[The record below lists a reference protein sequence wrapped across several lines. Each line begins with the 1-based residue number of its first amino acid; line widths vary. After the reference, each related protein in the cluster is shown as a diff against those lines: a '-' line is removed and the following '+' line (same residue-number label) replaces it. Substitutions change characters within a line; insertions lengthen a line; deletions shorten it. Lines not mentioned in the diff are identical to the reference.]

1 MQTGDKKI
9 SFGWIEVQ
17 AYVWLGIPVVIFL
30 FGWMRTWAAVTATA
44 GIALALA
51 LTALAERSEAET
63 QSKASLPTDE
73 GRWHDVA
80 LTPGYWAALA
90 VLAVLAVVAGCGGF
104 VAQHYDHA
112 WRNAVLCDLT
122 TQHWPVTYTDSP
134 DGQPRMLCYY
144 LTYWLPTALV
154 GDGAGNIRPAY
165 YFLYL
170 WTLWGMAIAYSLLVS
185 RAGGRSRWWMPVV
198 LICFGCLDGTIG
210 RLIYPYRLEVLLG
223 LPPYVMTPAYISFT
237 FMGEIEMIFNQAL
250 PCWVALPL
258 IYRLRNRPG
267 LLLVPCAL
275 LFPYAPLPCVGISVA
290 VLWRLIRGGRA
301 SLSLANIATLPA
313 IAMTGLFFLA
323 NNNAAGTAANP
334 MYAPWQ
340 IAVCAVIFVATG
352 YAIWLPLIWPQLRHD
367 STFAIILGTS
377 LLLPFIALGD
387 SPDLGH
393 RATIPVTMMMTY
405 ALTLEVNRW
414 KRLVKW
420 RRIAIPVAL
429 VLGLIPTIEAGV
441 EIYERHQRYRAG
453 IRDTRPT
460 YVNHRLDKPEKNL
473 YYNNFVAEGDS
484 FYRRYLMRE

>member
-9 SFGWIEVQ
+9 SFGAIEVQ
-17 AYVWLGIPVVIFL
+17 AYLWLGIPVVIFL
-30 FGWMRTWAAVTATA
+30 FGWMRTWAAVTASA

-51 LTALAERSEAET
+51 LTALAERRPEPEF
-63 QSKASLPTDE
+63 QIDK
-73 GRWHDVA
+73 GRWHAVA

-90 VLAVLAVVAGCGGF
+90 ALAVLAVVAGCGGF

-198 LICFGCLDGTIG
+198 LICFGCLDVTIG
-210 RLIYPYRLEVLLG
+210 RLIYPNGLEEWLG
-223 LPPYVMTPAYISFT
+223 IPRYDGIPAYVSFT
-237 FMGEIEMIFNQAL
+237 FLSQVEMIFNQAL

-290 VLWRLIRGGRA
+290 MLWRLIRGGRA
-301 SLSLANIATLPA
+301 SLSIANIATLPA
-313 IAMTGLFFLA
+313 LAMTGLFFLA
-323 NNNAAGTAANP
+323 NNNAAGTAVNP
-334 MYAPWQ
+334 VFAPWQ
-340 IAVCAVIFVATG
+340 TAVCAVIFVATG
-352 YAIWLPLIWPQLRHD
+352 YAIWLPLTWPQLRHD

-405 ALTLEVNRW
+405 ALALEVGRW

-420 RRIAIPVAL
+420 RRIAIPIAL
-429 VLGLIPTIEAGV
+429 VIGLIPTIERCVA
-441 EIYERHQRYRAG
+441 IYERHQEYRAG
-453 IRDTRPT
+453 IRDTRHT
-460 YVNHRLDKPEKNL
+460 YINHHLDEPERNL

-484 FYRRYLMRE
+484 FYRRHLMRE